1 MAEIRI
7 NTTGGLKL
15 YDADNSHYAQIV
27 AGTITSNV
35 DAITLGHDTVTI
47 ADNLSLG
54 SDSAILKFG
63 ADTEIALT
71 HVADTGLKLTDSG
84 GTPTLQL
91 HDANESIASDGSK
104 VIITSGGTAF
114 SLPTSDG
121 SSGQVLSTNGSGVL
135 SFATASSADPSSA
148 DGDSLGTASAEWS
161 DLFLADGGIIYFGND
176 QDVALIHNADKG
188 LKLKSTATSDD
199 TPAIFTL
206 QTGDTDIGDA
216 DVIGKIE
223 FQAPDEGTGTDAI
236 LVGAAI
242 QAVAVGDFSSSANAM
257 ELQFMTAES
266 AAASAKMRIR
276 GDGKVGI
283 SPDGAAPDLGTGLHI
298 RTSDS
303 SASVASGMDELVLEN
318 GSANC
323 GLSILTANDA
333 LARIAFADP
342 QDNGAGGI
350 DYDHGS
356 NMFKVIAA
364 GSGNLFV
371 QSDRVGVG
379 TGGNTDDAR
388 VHIETPNQQCIKTQ
402 RPGTSNS
409 GHITFVNDNGV
420 VGEITTNG
428 STTTF
433 ATSSDYRLKENVDY
447 TWNATTRLKQ
457 LKPAR
462 FNWIADDTNT
472 LVDGFLAHE
481 VSSIVPEAISKTK
494 DATKTLTN
502 VVLDA
507 NGKVINSKISK
518 DNWEHGKKEDEDGN
532 RIFPADSTWESSK
545 EVPDYQTIDESKL
558 VSLLVKTVQE
568 LEARI
573 TTLEG

>member
-1 MAEIRI
+1 
-7 NTTGGLKL
+7 
-15 YDADNSHYAQIV
+15 
-27 AGTITSNV
+27 
-35 DAITLGHDTVTI
+35 
-47 ADNLSLG
+47 
-54 SDSAILKFG
+54 
-63 ADTEIALT
+63 
-71 HVADTGLKLTDSG
+71 
-84 GTPTLQL
+84 
-91 HDANESIASDGSK
+91 
-104 VIITSGGTAF
+104 
-114 SLPTSDG
+114 
-121 SSGQVLSTNGSGVL
+121 
-135 SFATASSADPSSA
+135 
-148 DGDSLGTASAEWS
+148 
-161 DLFLADGGIIYFGND
+161 LADGGIIYFGND